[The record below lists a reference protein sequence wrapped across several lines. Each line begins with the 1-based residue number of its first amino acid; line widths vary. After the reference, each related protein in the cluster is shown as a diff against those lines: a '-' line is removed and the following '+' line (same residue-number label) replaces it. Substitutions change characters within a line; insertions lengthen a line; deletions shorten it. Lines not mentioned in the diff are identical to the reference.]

1 MKILGKRSLAITG
14 AATMTLVAWS
24 AVQIASQNATGQK
37 AAQAP
42 APPPATVAVV
52 SVVSQ
57 NLQRPVL
64 LPGDLLAFQD
74 VEIRAKISG
83 FVEAVAVDRGSVV
96 KKGQVLARMVAP
108 ELDAQRREAESKIQ
122 SAQSQRIEAEAKLAS
137 DEGTYQRLKKASETP
152 GVVAGNDVDVAQR
165 AVDASRARVESWK
178 QNEQAARDAA
188 RSVRDIES
196 YLRIRAPFDG
206 VVTERNVH
214 PGSLVGPSSSPAIF
228 RIQQLSTLRLVVA
241 VPEDTVAGT
250 QPGQTITFRVPAY
263 PGETFTGKV
272 ARLGHALEVKT
283 RTMPV
288 ELDVLNP
295 SGKLSPGMFAEVA
308 WTMRR
313 QQPSLFVP
321 PSAVATTT
329 ERTFVVR
336 IRNGQTEWVDVKRG
350 ASMQQ
355 LVEVFGDLH
364 VGDQVALRGTDE
376 LRAGTKVQPKEA
388 VTK

>member
-1 MKILGKRSLAITG
+1 MLFTIMG
-14 AATMTLVAWS
+14 AVAMS
-24 AVQIASQNATGQK
+24 SVAGG
-37 AAQAP
+37 QAP

-52 SVVSQ
+52 TVLSQ
-57 NLQRPVL
+57 NLERPIL
-64 LPGDLLAFQD
+64 LPGDLIAFQD
-74 VEIRAKISG
+74 VEIRPKVSG
-83 FVEAVAVDRGSVV
+83 FVEAIAVDRGSVV
-96 KKGQVLARMVAP
+96 KKGQLLVRMVAP
-108 ELDAQRREAESKIQ
+108 ELAAQRGEAESKIQ

-152 GVVAGNDVDVAQR
+152 GVVAGNDLEVAQK
-165 AVDASRARVESWK
+165 AVDADRARVESGK
-178 QNEQAARDAA
+178 QGEQAARDAA
-188 RSVRDIES
+188 RSVADIES
-196 YLRIRAPFDG
+196 YLQIAAPFDG

-214 PGSLVGPSSSPAIF
+214 PGSLVGPSSPMVML
-228 RIQQLSTLRLVVA
+228 RIQQVSTLRLVVA

-250 QPGQTITFRVPAY
+250 QPGQMIKFTVPAY

-272 ARLGHALEVKT
+272 ARLARALDVKT

-288 ELDVLNP
+288 ELDVPNP
-295 SGKLSPGMFAEVA
+295 TGKLSPGMFAQVA

-336 IRNGQTEWVDVKRG
+336 IRNGEAEWIDVKRG
-350 ASMQQ
+350 AAMKQ

-364 VGDQVALRGTDE
+364 AGDQVAVRGTDE
-376 LRAGTKVQPKEA
+376 LRAGTKVQPKA
-388 VTK
+388 AAAAAK

>member
-1 MKILGKRSLAITG
+1 MEMIRKMLLVTTIGAI
-14 AATMTLVAWS
+14 AMAS
-24 AVQIASQNATGQK
+24 AM
-37 AAQAP
+37 AAQTP
-42 APPPATVAVV
+42 AAQPSIIVTVVP
-52 SVVSQ
+52 VVSQ
-57 NLQRPVL
+57 ILERPVL

-74 VEIRAKISG
+74 VEIRPKVSG
-83 FVEAVAVDRGSVV
+83 FVEAIAVDRGSVV
-96 KKGQVLARMVAP
+96 KKGQLLVRIVAP
-108 ELDAQRREAESKIQ
+108 ELAAQRNEAESKIQ
-122 SAQSQRIEAEAKLAS
+122 AARSQRIEGEAKLAS

-152 GVVAGNDVDVAQR
+152 GVVAGNDLDVAQK
-165 AVDASRARVESWK
+165 AVDADRARVEASK
-178 QNEQAARDAA
+178 QSEQAATDSA

-196 YLRIRAPFDG
+196 YLRITAPFDG

-214 PGSLVGPSSSPAIF
+214 TGSLVGPSSPTVML
-228 RIQQLSTLRLVVA
+228 RIQQVSTLRLVVA

-250 QPGQTITFRVPAY
+250 ESGQMIKFSVPAY

-272 ARLGHALEVKT
+272 ARLARALDVKT

-288 ELDVLNP
+288 ELDVPNP
-295 SGKLSPGMFAEVA
+295 TGKLSPGMFADVA

-336 IRNGQTEWVDVKRG
+336 IKNGRTEWVDVKRG
-350 ASMQQ
+350 APMKQ

-364 VGDQVALRGTDE
+364 AGDQVALRGTDE
-376 LRAGTKVQPKEA
+376 LRAGTQ
-388 VTK
+388 VTLKAAAATP